1 MSSRDKD
8 TTTFKIMADVNI
20 KDGDVHISNID
31 PINFPNQPKTFDID
45 MDSMRDLTPDNIQ
58 NIIMRKIR
66 GDYKLFIPNCY
77 INQHNTIILFINNHW
92 VIYFTTRENGPPV
105 IENLW
110 YLTYTPTKDTTY
122 MDIQD
127 IRLLFNKDNIVLM
140 REGKTIKITVYPT
153 LKNDIEPLFKKIVVT
168 P

>member
-31 PINFPNQPKTFDID
+31 PINFPNQPKSFNID
-45 MDSMRDLTPDNIQ
+45 MDSMRDITRDNIQ
-58 NIIMRKIR
+58 NTIMNKIN

-92 VIYFTTRENGPPV
+92 VMYFTTREGLL
-105 IENLW
+105 ENLW

-140 REGKTIKITVYPT
+140 RDGKKITAYPT
-153 LKNDIEPLFKKIVVT
+153 LKNDIEPLFKKIVIT
-168 P
+168 